1 MTTKCIQLTTKCI
14 QKNTMLNKIIPSRT
28 RIEILKLL
36 LLNPKNS
43 YYQREIEQLINL
55 PVRAVQRE
63 MKNLHQIDLVV
74 TKVRGNRRYYSVN
87 QNFPI
92 YEELKSILLKTVAFG
107 DVLREVLN
115 QQHNHIKLAFIYGSY
130 AQQTENIQSDI
141 DLLVVGSVNPK
152 HLSDILKRPKS
163 NLHREINSVIYSVKE
178 FKNKIDDHNHFLL
191 SVLKG
196 KKIYLVGNDAV
207 LKTITQ

>member
-1 MTTKCIQLTTKCI
+1 
-14 QKNTMLNKIIPSRT
+14 MLNKIIPSRT